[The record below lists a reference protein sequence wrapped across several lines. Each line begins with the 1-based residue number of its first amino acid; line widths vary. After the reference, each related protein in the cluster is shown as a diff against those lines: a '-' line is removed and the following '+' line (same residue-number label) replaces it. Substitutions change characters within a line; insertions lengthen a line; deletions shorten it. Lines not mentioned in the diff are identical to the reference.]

1 MSTSK
6 FSDPFMMK
14 SPVTPIQG
22 NAFIKAKIDA
32 EEAGKTSF
40 SFNGKNYPLKM
51 EAESPVNSNH
61 LDSKIKI
68 EDGETTKIKKDKKG
82 EYSIIDAPYGIKG
95 INQGDTIRPASG
107 KIFNPNKRYSKGSGS
122 YNYLTGGLDFVR
134 TDENNI
140 KLTGSPAE
148 MHESDEYR
156 ETYNKWLSYGDK
168 GGEKRDKEYRK
179 LEKMAAHVNPTGEK
193 LPRPKKQ
200 KSVLEKDK
208 SILEN
213 K

>member
-14 SPVTPIQG
+14 SPVTPLEG

-32 EEAGKTSF
+32 EKAGKTSF
-40 SFNGKNYPLKM
+40 SFNGRNYPVKM
-51 EAESPVNSNH
+51 KSDSPVNNNH
-61 LDSKIKI
+61 N
-68 EDGETTKIKKDKKG
+68 ED
-82 EYSIIDAPYGIKG
+82 
-95 INQGDTIRPASG
+95 PAAKMKS
-107 KIFNPNKRYSKGSGS
+107 R
-122 YNYLTGGLDFVR
+122 
-134 TDENNI
+134 
-140 KLTGSPAE
+140 SPVE

-168 GGEKRDKEYRK
+168 GGDKRDKEYRK

-200 KSVLEKDK
+200 KSILEKDK

>member
-6 FSDPFMMK
+6 FSNPFMMK
-14 SPVTPIQG
+14 NPLSPLKG
-22 NAFIKAKIDA
+22 NAFIKAAMDA
-32 EEAGKTSF
+32 KAAGKKTF
-40 SFNGKNYPLKM
+40 TVDGKNYPVKM
-51 EAESPVNSNH
+51 ETPGSPV
-61 LDSKIKI
+61 
-68 EDGETTKIKKDKKG
+68 
-82 EYSIIDAPYGIKG
+82 
-95 INQGDTIRPASG
+95 
-107 KIFNPNKRYSKGSGS
+107 
-122 YNYLTGGLDFVR
+122 
-134 TDENNI
+134 
-140 KLTGSPAE
+140 E

-200 KSVLEKDK
+200 KSILEKDK

>member
-14 SPVTPIQG
+14 SPVTPLEG

-32 EEAGKTSF
+32 EKAGKTSF

-51 EAESPVNSNH
+51 EADSPV
-61 LDSKIKI
+61 
-68 EDGETTKIKKDKKG
+68 
-82 EYSIIDAPYGIKG
+82 
-95 INQGDTIRPASG
+95 
-107 KIFNPNKRYSKGSGS
+107 
-122 YNYLTGGLDFVR
+122 
-134 TDENNI
+134 
-140 KLTGSPAE
+140 E

-200 KSVLEKDK
+200 KSILEKDK